1 MVYVIKM
8 STAQNIDHT
17 VVGFVNNK
25 LEGKHMEGSGHSL
38 IRDIL
43 CVALT

>member
-8 STAQNIDHT
+8 STVQNTICT

-25 LEGKHMEGSGHSL
+25 LERQHMEGSGRGL
-38 IRDIL
+38 I
-43 CVALT
+43 